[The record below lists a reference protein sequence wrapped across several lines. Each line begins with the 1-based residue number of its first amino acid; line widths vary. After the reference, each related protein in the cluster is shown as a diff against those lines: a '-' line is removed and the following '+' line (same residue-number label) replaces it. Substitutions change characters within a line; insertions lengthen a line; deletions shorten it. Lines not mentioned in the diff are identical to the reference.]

1 MKENNTG
8 KDQESEMHDHHEK
21 LDLTFEEALKKL
33 EEVVQHLEE
42 GNLSLEDSL
51 RYFQEGIRLSRTC
64 REILV
69 EAEYKVEYLLKE
81 VENETNE
88 KDNFISSPE
97 NSEDEFRSQDGE
109 DKGEDLNGR

>member
-8 KDQESEMHDHHEK
+8 KDQESEMHEHHEK
-21 LDLTFEEALKKL
+21 LELSFEEALKKL

-42 GNLSLEDSL
+42 GKLSLEDSL
-51 RYFQEGIRLSRTC
+51 QYFQEGIRLSRTC
-64 REILV
+64 REILA

-88 KDNFISSPE
+88 KDAFISSPE
-97 NSEDEFRSQDGE
+97 ESEDELGSQNGE
-109 DKGEDLNGR
+109 DEGDDLNGR